1 MDIMK
6 QNHLLLKKCR
16 GQVDKSSQYNIKIS
30 KPVNECIR
38 LEIYLIQ
45 KCAALEICRE
55 SDWVG

>member
-16 GQVDKSSQYNIKIS
+16 GQVDESSRYNIKIS

-45 KCAALEICRE
+45 KSAALEICSE
-55 SDWVG
+55 SD